1 MCLTTSQTRPVT
13 AEKPIRCLKLVR
25 KSVGADG
32 NPEYHAYFAYSDVE
46 YKIGETFTDTN
57 PFTRSLLNSIER
69 GLHTFL
75 PDRNGARTMYDWAV
89 QRRDHFRKKERLSTD
104 PSEKS
109 FYRGCAYDVALLEC
123 QIPAGARYYEGQCN
137 CLTYFGDKEL
147 DQSGYVSD
155 KLTPIRELTS
165 EEIEQMPYV
174 IVCYDCPY

>member
-1 MCLTTSQTRPVT
+1 MV
-13 AEKPIRCLKLVR
+13 AEEPIKCLKLVR
-25 KSVGADG
+25 KSIGVDG

-46 YKIGETFTDTN
+46 YRIGVTFRDDN

-75 PDRNGARTMYDWAV
+75 PDTNGARTLYDWAV

-109 FYRGCAYDVALLEC
+109 FYRGCAHDVALLEC

-155 KLTPIRELTS
+155 MLTPIRELTLD
-165 EEIEQMPYV
+165 EIEQMPYV
-174 IVCYDCPY
+174 LVFYDCPY